1 MSKFCTTCG
10 ASLEDN
16 ATFCTNCGTP
26 QDANNQQNNAA
37 PNGQTPA
44 ASAADAVK
52 NTFSGVSFSSVK
64 DSLTMDNIKNITKK
78 PNKNTIIG
86 LCVIAVVVIAVIV
99 LLCVL
104 LLGGGYKK
112 PLDNMIKAY
121 ETGEGKYIKEYYTE
135 EQIEEVEDIVDKSN
149 KYDDVDD
156 YFDDKA
162 EKWKES
168 SEKRLGE
175 DFKIKYSIKKKK
187 ALTKKQLKDIKESYE
202 ETYEVDKA
210 SVTDGYKLTLSITWK
225 GEDDEAEDESRDFY
239 VVKVN
244 GSWTIQSGNFTPPA
258 KKSSKKTS
266 VDMDDLQDL
275 IDDYT

>member
-26 QDANNQQNNAA
+26 QDAAPQQNGVDPNA
-37 PNGQTPA
+37 QTPA

-52 NTFSGVSFSSVK
+52 NTFSGVSFTSVK
-64 DSLTMDNIKNITKK
+64 ESLTMDNIKNITKK

-86 LCVIAVVVIAVIV
+86 LAVIGVVVIAVIV

-121 ETGEGKYIKEYYTE
+121 ETGEGKYIKAYYTK
-135 EQIEEVEDIVDKSN
+135 EQIENIEDVVDKSK
-149 KYDDVDD
+149 KYDDVED
-156 YFDDKA
+156 YLDAKA
-162 EKWKES
+162 ENWKEAM
-168 SEKRLGE
+168 EKRFGE

-187 ALTKKQLKDIKESYE
+187 ALTSKQLKEIKESYE
-202 ETYEVDKA
+202 ETYDVEKA
-210 SVTDGYKLTLSITWK
+210 KVTDGYKLTLSITWK
-225 GEDDEAEDESRDFY
+225 GEDDEAEDDSRDFY

-244 GSWTIQSGNFTPPA
+244 GDWTIQSGNFSAPA
-258 KKSSKKTS
+258 KKSSKKTNI
-266 VDMDDLQDL
+266 DLDDIEDL